1 MASYAASLTTN
12 TKTPAP
18 LFNERSG
25 GLHPCRYPVK
35 VDKYQLRTA
44 ARVLIIVPGAVT
56 IYALALHWVFV
67 DLIQPTF
74 AYSGYRYEPSSE
86 IVVAATLVTAIA
98 VALFLPRRI
107 RRPSAIILWIL
118 YVVTVAPTILMSS
131 YIGILTP
138 GHAVVTSAGIGG
150 AFAAVC
156 LGVRRKRAT
165 RPLFNR
171 LSLTSFWLVVG
182 AFTLFVYVYLA
193 ATAGLS
199 LRFIA
204 ILDVY
209 DVREDYSET
218 LGGAALLGYLV
229 STQANVINPLIFAR
243 GIYSRKAFPIA
254 VAILGQLVLYS
265 GTGFKT
271 IVFSIP
277 SLLLVA
283 WLFRANLRPR
293 GVLFLGGAAGVI
305 LVAATLDELTNGI
318 IWSSLFARRFLIT
331 PAMLSAYYVDF
342 YGTNG
347 HEYLSHSILAPFI
360 DPTHPYGPA
369 RMIGLYIRGEVGMAA
384 NANLFADGFA
394 QFGWFGVAGIAL
406 LLIIY
411 LRVLDRA
418 AYGLPTAVAAIVV
431 VMPSIALSNTSML
444 TSMFSHGLFAVL
456 VVLAIAPRDGWGP
469 IKTKPPVVRR
479 QKEVVKR

>member
-1 MASYAASLTTN
+1 M
-12 TKTPAP
+12 
-18 LFNERSG
+18 
-25 GLHPCRYPVK
+25 
-35 VDKYQLRTA
+35 DKYQLRTA
-44 ARVLIIVPGAVT
+44 ARALVLIPGAV
-56 IYALALHWVFV
+56 IVYAIALHWVFV

-74 AYSGYRYEPSSE
+74 AYSGYRYVPSSE
-86 IVVAATLVTAIA
+86 IVVATTVVTAVV
-98 VALFLPRRI
+98 VAWFMPRRI

-131 YIGILTP
+131 YIGILDP
-138 GHAVVTSAGIGG
+138 GPAMITSAGIGA
-150 AFAAVC
+150 AFIVVC
-156 LGVRRKRAT
+156 LGVRRQKPT

-171 LSLTSFWLVVG
+171 LSLTSFWLVIG

-193 ATAGLS
+193 LTAGLS

-243 GIYSRKAFPIA
+243 GIYSRKVFPIA
-254 VAILGQLVLYS
+254 VAVLGQLVLYS

-305 LVAATLDELTNGI
+305 LVAATLDELTDGI

-347 HEYLSHSILAPFI
+347 FEYLSHSILSPFN

-394 QFGWFGVAGIAL
+394 QFGWFGVAGIAI

-418 AYGLPTAVAAIVV
+418 AYGLPTAVAALVV

-444 TSMFSHGLFAVL
+444 TSMLSHGLFAVL
-456 VVLAIAPRDGWGP
+456 VVLAIAPRDGWGLARP
-469 IKTKPPVVRR
+469 KMPTYHRARVRVGSR
-479 QKEVVKR
+479 T